1 MEFPMQ
7 PMGRSSVLE
16 EVGESSVPAPVPMAP
31 TGAGMLTLLQVVG
44 DCILQDSIRLH
55 SLSQRAH
62 AQPDSPCWRWERV
75 NGSAAEGRDEQSL
88 RSGGGT
94 VKSQLICQPAMSTDG
109 QICAEDLRPEQRRE
123 SLPQASMVKK
133 VCSSIE

>member
-31 TGAGMLTLLQVVG
+31 TGA
-44 DCILQDSIRLH
+44 
-55 SLSQRAH
+55 
-62 AQPDSPCWRWERV
+62 DSPCWRWERV